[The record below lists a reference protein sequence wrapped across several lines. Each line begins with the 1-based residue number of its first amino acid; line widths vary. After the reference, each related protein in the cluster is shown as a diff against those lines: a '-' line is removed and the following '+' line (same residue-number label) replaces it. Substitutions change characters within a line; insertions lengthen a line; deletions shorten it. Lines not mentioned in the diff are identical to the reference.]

1 MSVTP
6 DYQLAALQQRLGHR
20 FTDTGLLVH
29 ALTHSSHSKTH
40 NERLEF
46 LGDSLLGA
54 SISMLLF
61 QSHADADEGALSR
74 LRTRL
79 VRGETLAEIARELAL
94 GDCLRLGLG
103 ERKSGGRLRA
113 SILADALEALL
124 AAVYLDAGI
133 NAVQAVVERLF
144 QARIDQ
150 LPDAESLKDPKTR
163 LQELLQA
170 RGLELPQY
178 ELLDQSGPD
187 HDRSFTISCRLS
199 AQNQCWQAEAASRR
213 KAEQKAATAALREL
227 QQ

>member
-6 DYQLAALQQRLGHR
+6 DYQLDALQQRLGHR

-187 HDRSFTISCRLS
+187 HDRRFTISCRLS
-199 AQNQCWQAEAASRR
+199 AQNQSWQAEAASRR

>member
-54 SISMLLF
+54 SISLLLF
-61 QSHADADEGALSR
+61 HSHADADEGALSR

-94 GDCLRLGLG
+94 GDCLRLGPG

-124 AAVYLDAGI
+124 AAVYLDSGI

-187 HDRSFTISCRLS
+187 HDRRFTISCRLS
-199 AQNQCWQAEAASRR
+199 AQNQSWQAEAASRR